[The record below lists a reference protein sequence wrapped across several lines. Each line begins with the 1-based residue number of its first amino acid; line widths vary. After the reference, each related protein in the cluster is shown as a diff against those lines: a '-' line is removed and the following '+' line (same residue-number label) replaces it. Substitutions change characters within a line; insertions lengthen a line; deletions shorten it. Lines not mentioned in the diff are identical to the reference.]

1 MPEGT
6 QLRAVQGGQQRGD
19 GDCLQEGGQDWD
31 GFFSPAAERLVGCG
45 DYEEESG
52 QERSRKAEYIYIEN
66 YILRINADLLDVFV
80 IKTFIFESIFVS

>member
-19 GDCLQEGGQDWD
+19 CLQEGGQDWD
-31 GFFSPAAERLVGCG
+31 GFFPPAAERLVGG
-45 DYEEESG
+45 WDYEEESG

-66 YILRINADLLDVFV
+66 YILRCVDLLDVFFKV